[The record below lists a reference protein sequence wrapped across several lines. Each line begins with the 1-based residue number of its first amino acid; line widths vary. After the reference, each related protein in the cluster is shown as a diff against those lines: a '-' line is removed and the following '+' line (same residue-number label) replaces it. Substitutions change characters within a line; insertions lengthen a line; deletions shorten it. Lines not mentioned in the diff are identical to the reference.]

1 MIGSLTVLLSALL
14 LSLWYTWR
22 RRRFSLFERLGIPG
36 PTPSFILGNIY
47 EIKKKGA
54 ARAFSDWIEQYGNIV
69 GFFNGA
75 APFLLVKDVELL
87 KKVLIE
93 DFHVFQDRGS
103 VLSVLPAPVHP
114 DALLFTAPGSRFKSL
129 RRTVGPAF
137 TASKLSQAYRVFQ
150 TSSDTMADSIAK
162 ISSSGRPVNVMLMMR
177 RYALEATM
185 KAGFGIDMGVLT
197 APTGGPLDLL
207 TEAAVC
213 LLQSLGLDGIAL
225 VANCVPEL
233 QWLWLWLVTMTGWL
247 SDSFVVMLQAF
258 MKPIVEQRRHNISGK
273 QADLLQ
279 LLLDKEDVGGSNKR
293 QGDLRLSPREVL
305 INACVYLFAGLDGTA
320 HAIAAALYLLAQ
332 HPDIQKRLREHV
344 RATSGTTGNLSFD
357 AIGQLKYLDMVLK
370 ESMRVY
376 YQNVSFITRRAVV
389 DYEYNGIRIP
399 KGVSVLAATSCMNQD
414 PEIWSNPSL
423 FDPERFNEDNRN
435 NIHPACFL
443 PFGNGPR
450 ACVGRPF
457 AFLNVKVA
465 LATLVSM
472 FTIHV
477 DEERHKE
484 PIKLQ
489 SGFLTTRLPNSMW
502 LKFENIFGDQELK
515 AEKPT

>member
-1 MIGSLTVLLSALL
+1 MMIGSLTLLLSALL

-114 DALLFTAPGSRFKSL
+114 DTLLFTAPGSRFKSL

-137 TASKLSQAYRVFQ
+137 TASKLSQAFRVFR
-150 TSSDTMADSIAK
+150 TSSDTMADCIAK
-162 ISSSGRPVNVMLMMR
+162 RSSSGRPVNVMLMMR
-177 RYALEATM
+177 RYALDATM
-185 KAGFGIDMGVLT
+185 KAGFGIDMGALT

-207 TEAAVC
+207 TEAAVR
-213 LLQSLGLDGIAL
+213 LLQSLGLDGIAV

-233 QWLWLWLVTMTGWL
+233 RWLWLWLVNMTGWL
-247 SDSFVVMLQAF
+247 SDSFVVMLQPF

-273 QADLLQ
+273 KADLLQ
-279 LLLDKEDVGGSNKR
+279 LLLDKEDLVGSDKR
-293 QGDLRLSPREVL
+293 QGDVRLSPREVL
-305 INACVYLFAGLDGTA
+305 INACVYVF
-320 HAIAAALYLLAQ
+320 
-332 HPDIQKRLREHV
+332 
-344 RATSGTTGNLSFD
+344 TG
-357 AIGQLKYLDMVLK
+357 
-370 ESMRVY
+370 
-376 YQNVSFITRRAVV
+376 FITRRAVE

-399 KGVSVLAATSCMNQD
+399 KGLSILAATSCMNHD

-423 FDPERFNEDNRN
+423 FDPERFNEDNKN

-457 AFLNVKVA
+457 AFLKVKVA
-465 LATLVSM
+465 LATLVSK

-489 SGFLTTRLPNSMW
+489 SGFLTNGLPNSMW
-502 LKFENIFGDQELK
+502 LKFKNISGDQELK
-515 AEKPT
+515 PEKTT